1 MELTNELEEAF
12 NNQVTMEFEAAVVYR
27 QLSIDMSARDLP
39 GIADWFV
46 AQAEE
51 EQVHAGKFAEHLLD
65 RGGMPLIKSLHPSG
79 THADT
84 VLAAFEAA
92 LTHEKKVSESIRN
105 IYRLAQSI
113 GDIDSL
119 PLLNWFVE
127 EQLEEE
133 ATVSAIIAR
142 IKLIGEDG
150 GGLIRLDA
158 ELGRRSLTEGVP
170 THG

>member
-1 MELTNELEEAF
+1 MNLPDELSEAL

-27 QLSIDMSARDLP
+27 QLSIDMAAIDLP
-39 GIADWFV
+39 GIAGWFE

-51 EQVHAGKFAEHLLD
+51 EQVHAAKFADHMLD
-65 RGGMPLIKSLHPSG
+65 RGVTPLTQPLQPSG
-79 THADT
+79 RHAET

-92 LTHEKKVSESIRN
+92 LAHEKKVSESIRN
-105 IYRLAQSI
+105 IYRLAQSK

-119 PLLNWFVE
+119 PLLTWFVS

-133 ATVSAIIAR
+133 STVSAIIGR

-150 GGLIRLDA
+150 NGLIRLDA
-158 ELGRRSLTEGVP
+158 DLGRRPSADLGV
-170 THG
+170 GQG

>member
-1 MELTNELEEAF
+1 MNLPHELSEAL

-27 QLSIDMSARDLP
+27 QLSIDMAAIDLP
-39 GIADWFV
+39 GIAGWFE

-51 EQVHAGKFAEHLLD
+51 EQVHAAKFADHMLD
-65 RGGMPLIKSLHPSG
+65 RGVAPLIQTLQPSG
-79 THADT
+79 RHAET

-92 LTHEKKVSESIRN
+92 LSHEKKVSESIRN
-105 IYRLAQSI
+105 IYRLAQNT

-119 PLLNWFVE
+119 PLLTWFVS

-133 ATVSAIIAR
+133 STVSAIIGR

-150 GGLIRLDA
+150 NGLIGLDA
-158 ELGRRSLTEGVP
+158 ELGRRPSADLGV
-170 THG
+170 GQS

>member
-1 MELTNELEEAF
+1 MDLTDELEQAF
-12 NNQVTMEFEAAVVYR
+12 NDQVTMEFEAAVVYR
-27 QLSIDMSARDLP
+27 QLSIDMAAKDLP
-39 GIADWFV
+39 GIAGWFI

-51 EQVHAGKFAEHLLD
+51 EQVHAGKFAEHMLD
-65 RGGMPLIKSLHPSG
+65 RGAMPLIQSLHPTG
-79 THADT
+79 KHADT
-84 VLAAFEAA
+84 VLDAFEAA

-105 IYRLAQSI
+105 IYRLAQRT

-133 ATVSAIIAR
+133 ATVSAIVGR
-142 IKLIGEDG
+142 IRMIGEDG
-150 GGLIRLDA
+150 NGLIRLDS
-158 ELGRRSLTEGVP
+158 ELGRRPAAEQTP